1 MFARYLSPPALTGM
15 VMLGG
20 CIQLRAPDKP
30 IEINLNINI
39 KQEVVIRLAK
49 DVADII
55 KNNPAVF

>member
-1 MFARYLSPPALTGM
+1 MFARYLSGAALTAM